1 MEGRCFAV
9 SAAVIPI
16 LFTGGTISMR
26 HDPSIGGAIPA
37 LSGRDILAATR
48 GIEEVADFEIEEWGA
63 YPGPHMTV
71 ERMWALRN
79 RIAEHLERPE
89 VDGVV
94 VTHGTDTLEESAY
107 LNARTIAS
115 EKPIVFTGAMRTA
128 SELGW
133 DGPAN
138 LIDAV
143 RVAADRESRGYG
155 VMVVMSSRVFAG
167 LDVTK
172 AHTHLL
178 DAFES
183 PGLGP
188 IGVLDDGDVIF
199 RRALP
204 PPPPVTLPPAPA
216 LPIDIV
222 PAYAGADARLLDA
235 SRQEALGVVIA
246 AMGRGNLPPAMV
258 PGIERWL
265 AENKPVIIASRALRG
280 RVGRT
285 YGYPGGGRRLH
296 DLGAIFAGSRRP
308 QQARIELSLAL
319 GAGLASRELRRVFED

>member
-1 MEGRCFAV
+1 L
-9 SAAVIPI
+9 IPI

-26 HDPSIGGAIPA
+26 HDALVGGAVPA

-48 GIEEVADFEIEEWGA
+48 GIEEVADYEVEEWGA

-94 VTHGTDTLEESAY
+94 VTHGTDTIEESAY
-107 LNARTIAS
+107 LNARTIDA
-115 EKPIVFTGAMRTA
+115 EKPIVFTGAMRNA

-133 DGPAN
+133 DGPSN

-143 RVAADRESRGYG
+143 RVAASEESRGYG
-155 VMVVMSSRVFAG
+155 VMLTISGRVFAG

-188 IGVLDDGDVIF
+188 IGVIDDGEVIF

-204 PPPPVTLPPAPA
+204 PAPPLLVPPAPA

-222 PAYAGADARLLDA
+222 PAYPGADARLLDA
-235 SRQEALGVVIA
+235 SRTDALGVVVA
-246 AMGRGNLPPAMV
+246 AMGRGNVPPAMV
-258 PGIERWL
+258 PGIERWIG
-265 AENKPVIIASRALRG
+265 AGKPVVIASRALRG

-296 DLGAIFAGSRRP
+296 DMGAIFGGSRRP
-308 QQARIELSLAL
+308 QQARIELSLGL
-319 GAGLASRELRRVFED
+319 GSGLTTPELRRLFEE